1 MQGSFVPGLE
11 RLSACGT
18 LNAKDTVPRT
28 RPETG
33 RDGSASAPLDLVV
46 GGYTPPVAGRDRGS
60 LGIRQTGYVGVGT
73 SQDQGANVPAGNTPS
88 LPVLRN
94 LAEATR

>member
-18 LNAKDTVPRT
+18 LNAKDTVPRI

-46 GGYTPPVAGRDRGS
+46 GGYTSPVAGRDRSSRSAEVRASPEPGS
-60 LGIRQTGYVGVGT
+60 GDSGSPRGV
-73 SQDQGANVPAGNTPS
+73 P
-88 LPVLRN
+88 
-94 LAEATR
+94 